1 VIAFRVALSPVAVV
15 TWAVERPPELPRPL
29 RPVLLDGRALV
40 SLVAFRNR
48 GLRPVGAPG
57 PGLSFA
63 QANLRTY
70 ARSPAGG
77 AVVFL
82 AALVRS
88 RRAAALGLFGA
99 PYRYARL
106 TVLQHGGDIE
116 VRGDGLDLRVS
127 AGPPSRCDPDLT
139 ALVCAEREA
148 WIAWGPLTLM
158 LGVERDATAIVPSS
172 AAAADVSALRRFGVS
187 GEPLCAHVV
196 ETGEW
201 RLAFRRAR

>member
-1 VIAFRVALSPVAVV
+1 MLPFRVALSPVAVV
-15 TWAVERPPELPRPL
+15 TWAVARPPRLPGRL
-29 RPVLLDGRALV
+29 RPVLVDGRALV
-40 SLVAFRNR
+40 SLVAFCNV

-82 AALVRS
+82 TALVRS
-88 RRAAALGLFGA
+88 RRAAALGLVGA

-106 TVLQHGGDIE
+106 SVQRSNGAIE
-116 VRGDGLDLRVS
+116 ILADGLDVRVT
-127 AGPPSRCDPDLT
+127 AGPPARCDPALT

-148 WIAWGPLTLM
+148 WIAWGPLTLL
-158 LGVERDATAIVPSS
+158 LGVEREATSILPAAATARDV
-172 AAAADVSALRRFGVS
+172 AALGGAVD

-201 RLAFRRAR
+201 RLAFRPVR

>member
-1 VIAFRVALSPVAVV
+1 MLRFRAALSPVAVV
-15 TWAVERPPELPRPL
+15 TWAVERPPALPRSL
-29 RPVLLDGRALV
+29 RPVVVDGRALV
-40 SLVAFRNR
+40 SLVAFCNV

-70 ARSPAGG
+70 TRTPSGG

-82 AALVRS
+82 TALVRS
-88 RRAAALGLFGA
+88 RRAAALGRLGA

-106 TVLQHGGDIE
+106 SVVQRGSTIE
-116 VRGDGLDLRVS
+116 IEGDGLDVRVA
-127 AGPPSRCDPDLT
+127 AGPPARCDPALT

-148 WIAWGPLTLM
+148 WIAWGPLTLT
-158 LGVERDATAIVPSS
+158 LGVEREATAIVP
-172 AAAADVSALRRFGVS
+172 AAATVLDVAALGDVVQ

-196 ETGEW
+196 RTGEW
-201 RLAFRRAR
+201 RLAFRPGR

>member
-1 VIAFRVALSPVAVV
+1 MLPFRAALSPVAIV
-15 TWAVERPPELPRPL
+15 TWAVERTPALPGVL
-29 RPVLLDGRALV
+29 RPVLVDGRALV
-40 SLVAFRNR
+40 SLVAFRNV
-48 GLRPVGAPG
+48 GLRPVGVPG

-70 ARSPAGG
+70 ARSPSGG

-82 AALVRS
+82 TALVRS
-88 RRAAALGLFGA
+88 RRAAALGWLGA
-99 PYRYARL
+99 PYRYAGL
-106 TVLQHGGDIE
+106 SVLQQGGAIE
-116 VRGDGLDLRVS
+116 IRADGLDVRVA
-127 AGPPSRCDPDLT
+127 AGLPARCDPALT

-158 LGVERDATAIVPSS
+158 LGVEREATSIVP
-172 AAAADVSALRRFGVS
+172 AAADALDVAALRGVVE

-201 RLAFRRAR
+201 RLAFRPVR

>member
-1 VIAFRVALSPVAVV
+1 MLPFRAALSPVAVV

-40 SLVAFRNR
+40 SLVAFRTV
-48 GLRPVGAPG
+48 GLRPVGSPG
-57 PGLSFA
+57 RGLSFA

-70 ARSPAGG
+70 ARSPSGG

-82 AALVRS
+82 TALVQS
-88 RRAAALGLFGA
+88 RRAAALGLLGA

-106 TVLQHGGDIE
+106 SVQPAGASFD
-116 VRGDGLDLRVS
+116 VRGDDLDLRVV
-127 AGPPSRCDPDLT
+127 AGPPARCDPALT

-148 WIAWGPLTLM
+148 WIAWGPLTLV
-158 LGVERDATAIVPSS
+158 LGVEREATSILP
-172 AAAADVSALRRFGVS
+172 AAATVRDVTALRGAVQ
-187 GEPLCAHVV
+187 GEPLCAHLV

-201 RLAFRRAR
+201 RLAFRPGR